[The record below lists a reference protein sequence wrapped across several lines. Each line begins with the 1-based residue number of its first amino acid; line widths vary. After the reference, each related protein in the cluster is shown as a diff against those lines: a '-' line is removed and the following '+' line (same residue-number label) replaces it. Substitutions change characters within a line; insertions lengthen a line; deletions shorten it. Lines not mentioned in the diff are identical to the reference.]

1 MLSKAELK
9 ENLAKCFASVIFT
22 KSDGTVREMLCT
34 LMSDHLPK
42 QNIDEATQRS
52 PRAENDD
59 VLAVWDVDKQAWRS
73 FRLDSVINI
82 HYIGVGTV

>member
-9 ENLAKCFASVIFT
+9 ENLAKCFANVIFT

>member
-34 LMSDHLPK
+34 LMADHLPK
-42 QNIDEATQRS
+42 QKLDEERS